1 MAHFLTFE
9 LSYARNVVLPS
20 IRRRNRSK
28 LALTNFETK
37 LENCQVHETGILNSS
52 FLIHNNKGSSKM
64 PLSHSLHSRFYLSI
78 ISLSIHLPFFY
89 PSTFSIHLPFLSIYL
104 FYPSTFSLHLSF
116 ILSAYISIYQSTF
129 ISVYN
134 STYISFS
141 HLSLSIFLFHSTFLC
156 FPQSMFILYLY
167 KSSVCIDLIISV
179 FLSKHQAKL
188 FDLSSFSI

>member
-104 FYPSTFSLHLSF
+104 LYYLRTFLFISLPLFLFTILPIYLFHICLYLSF
-116 ILSAYISIYQSTF
+116 SFTLPFYAFLSLCLFSISI
-129 ISVYN
+129 
-134 STYISFS
+134 S
-141 HLSLSIFLFHSTFLC
+141 HLYASI
-156 FPQSMFILYLY
+156 
-167 KSSVCIDLIISV
+167 
-179 FLSKHQAKL
+179 
-188 FDLSSFSI
+188 

>member
-104 FYPSTFSLHLSF
+104 FSPSIFYIICVHFYLSVYLYF
-116 ILSAYISIYQSTF
+116 CLQFYLYIFFTSVSIY
-129 ISVYN
+129 
-134 STYISFS
+134 
-141 HLSLSIFLFHSTFLC
+141 LSLS
-156 FPQSMFILYLY
+156 LYLFML
-167 KSSVCIDLIISV
+167 SSVYVYS
-179 FLSKHQAKL
+179 LSL
-188 FDLSSFSI
+188 

>member
-89 PSTFSIHLPFLSIYL
+89 PSTFS
-104 FYPSTFSLHLSF
+104 LHLSF